1 MASPF
6 AIPLQNDI
14 RGLAIAYNTLMEQ
27 NSKRHFDLGSASA
40 INSKGETVGHDTGI
54 LGWLNQG
61 FRAGQQGMADAIK
74 DRVINPINQNGSI
87 LTNYMQTTGTA
98 KDYLNSNISTL
109 ERMFMNAKNKSEVAN
124 AMETAKNTAV
134 ARFTDDLRNSMPGLF
149 KNNSEYDTDASA
161 FTRDLYKLMPYFDE
175 ADKALARDEGL
186 ATQARFASDKAI
198 PEIVRIAEE
207 GNYSLGNIVNDP
219 TLLEDALRKANYDP
233 SYMENLT
240 FRTNLR
246 KNINDALT
254 AQNML
259 STPIGKMGDGS
270 LVSTL
275 ANNNLKNRFMDRAV
289 DLYTMALRGEIDPN
303 IAVNQIE
310 DMIKINPELQKALG
324 GSPETYKTYKTYA
337 GDRAFNNWASNQ
349 FTDENGKPLSFL
361 NLPNALYNTV
371 TSSMDN
377 FANYSKKLSKAM
389 AEYLGLDSTNNKTV
403 KVIDSVLNS
412 FERYKAISSQFKGG
426 DPNVINFGLS
436 VEDLRGRL
444 IEPNQQGVTDAL
456 KSMGFSSPEN
466 FARLAMFFN
475 NSDRFKGS
483 GAKPSNNLVANTATL
498 YKFYTALP
506 PEEKAKFLGID
517 TKEKLESYL
526 NSSGAKKILDP
537 LLTLRAGYIRAEDS
551 YNSQKTK

>member
-14 RGLAIAYNTLMEQ
+14 RGLANAYDTLMKQ

-98 KDYLNSNISTL
+98 DDYLNSNISTL
-109 ERMFMNAKNKSEVAN
+109 ERMFMNTKNKSEVDN
-124 AMETAKNTAV
+124 AMEKAKNTAV

-149 KNNSEYDTDASA
+149 KNNSEYDADASA

-175 ADKALARDEGL
+175 ADKVSARDAGL

-303 IAVNQIE
+303 TAIIQIE

-324 GSPETYKTYKTYA
+324 GSPETYKTYA

-377 FANYSKKLSKAM
+377 FANYSEKLSKAKAM

-483 GAKPSNNLVANTATL
+483 GSKPSNNLVANTATL
-498 YKFYTALP
+498 YRFYTALP